1 MSDLLE
7 GKRILIVD
15 DEPDVLES
23 LAELL
28 DQCNVDTAPNYDAAV
43 RFLEKKTYDAAI
55 LDIMGV
61 DGYRIL
67 EATAK
72 KQIPTIMFTAH
83 ALAPEYLVKSIKL
96 GAHSYVPKDKMAEID
111 RYLVDILDRG
121 PRDER
126 RSRKWLDWLKPYF
139 DQKFGANWQDE
150 QKQFWD
156 EYERSHPIS
165 RKEVEDI
172 L

>member
-1 MSDLLE
+1 MSDPLE

-23 LAELL
+23 LSELL
-28 DQCNVDTAPNYDAAV
+28 DQCNVDAAPNYDAAV
-43 RFLEKKTYDAAI
+43 KFLSKNTYDAAI

-67 EATAK
+67 AATAE

-83 ALAPEYLVKSIKL
+83 ALAPQHLVKSIEL

-111 RYLVDILDRG
+111 RYLIDILDRG
-121 PRDER
+121 PKDER
-126 RSRKWLDWLKPYF
+126 RSRKWFDWLKPYF
-139 DQKFGANWQDE
+139 DQKFGADWQSE
-150 QKQFWD
+150 QKEFWE
-156 EYERSHPIS
+156 EYERTHPVG
-165 RKEVEDI
+165 RKDVEDM